1 MMNAITIRNKIKK
14 ETTENL
20 IKQLIKEQIDKEAA
34 LLIDNARKEVAAN
47 IRKTTV
53 AEALCVLH
61 DQGRSEEEIKGF
73 YEDMVRLDHRK
84 MLYNKTVSNY
94 DALNF
99 IKARY
104 GIDFDRLDTDFAIR
118 EEEEGENN
126 GNR

>member
-1 MMNAITIRNKIKK
+1 MMNAITVRNKIKK
-14 ETTENL
+14 ETTEKL

-34 LLIDNARKEVAAN
+34 PLIDKSVKETAAN

-61 DQGRSEEEIKGF
+61 DQGCSEEEIKEF